1 MHRDILSESFT
12 MTQTLQTKMNFL
24 VRQKHCRK
32 SKSSMKKDVLM
43 LIGFAV
49 VLAAAIACFTPAPKP
64 QETSRATPTPAAS
77 RSR

>member
-1 MHRDILSESFT
+1 
-12 MTQTLQTKMNFL
+12 MNFL
-24 VRQKHCRK
+24 VRWKHCRK
-32 SKSSMKKDVLM
+32 SKLSMKTTILM
-43 LIGFAV
+43 LTGFAV

>member
-1 MHRDILSESFT
+1 M
-12 MTQTLQTKMNFL
+12 
-24 VRQKHCRK
+24 RK
-32 SKSSMKKDVLM
+32 TILM

-49 VLAAAIACFTPAPKP
+49 VLAAAVACFTPAPKP